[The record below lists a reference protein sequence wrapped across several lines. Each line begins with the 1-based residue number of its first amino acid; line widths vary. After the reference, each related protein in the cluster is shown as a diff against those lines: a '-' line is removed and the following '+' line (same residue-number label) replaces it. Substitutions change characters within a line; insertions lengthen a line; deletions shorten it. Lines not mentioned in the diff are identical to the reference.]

1 MLGLLQINTAL
12 IAQIGTGYDYA
23 PSYVNVTGGG
33 AMPSTADGYVC
44 DCDGTGTTDA
54 TACLQAA
61 LNTAASQNKPLL
73 IPATSNYYL
82 VNGTLMVNCSVIGI
96 NGMPTLRQTT
106 TAEFTPVLRL
116 VNNMT
121 GWINNLH
128 IIGSYSGSGDG
139 TTEYNHLVNL
149 GGVNGV
155 TVSGN
160 LLEKA
165 LGDCVTDNAQEQDAN
180 AARNVLVT
188 GNTMLN
194 PWRCNVSFNNV
205 ADRWAVMNN
214 YMTYYTSYVNPV
226 DLEPWRSVAY
236 VTNVEVGYNDIQ
248 SPNPKWEDA
257 NHFYDAVVKV
267 TAYFDNTPGGNVY
280 IHHNYG
286 DWGVPIFNETG
297 YQGGPSTWFNVV
309 STNNAEGT
317 EPPGTSGD
325 TDVPSTPSG
334 LASSAVGETSFTLSW
349 SASSD
354 NVGVTGYEV
363 FSNGIS
369 VGTTSSTSL
378 NISGL
383 SCGSSYAMKVSAR
396 DAAGNSSAQSAAKS
410 VTTLACSGNTS
421 VITFEDRPT
430 DETELTGTYA
440 GVDWGTSGWA
450 TYQETGVSP
459 ATKVLEMY
467 TNNTAEETKTFTIPS
482 GKVLKSLKIGAFS
495 NPSTKKIVLSS
506 PGNTTRTWTDMTA
519 ELNTYTT
526 NWTTAASVITV
537 KITSS
542 AGASFIVMDDITYET
557 VADNTPPPI
566 AQSTYYVAT
575 DGNNSNNGTS
585 LSTPWR
591 SINYAAQQVQA
602 GDEVLIKGGTYKERV
617 LLTTS
622 GTAANKIVFR
632 AADGETPVIDG
643 ANLSFSNNSRR
654 GIFEINSARYIR
666 VEGLSVINAT
676 GLGLNGC
683 AILVNGPSASHI
695 TISNCY
701 TENTPSSGIAAW
713 GNTGASVY
721 NGVTDLIIENSTV
734 VGALDGGYQEHI
746 TIADG
751 VEDYEVRYNV
761 VRDGQVPNPV
771 NFPIGIDSKIDVR
784 NGKVYGNEVYNLQS
798 SNGIYVD
805 AWDDGAY
812 NIEIYNNIVHD
823 VEGTGI
829 QIGGEQGGSAYS
841 IDVFNN
847 IVYNTGADGLK
858 ANGAVGDPATDPTI
872 YDIFFTNNTV
882 YDCRSSLWVQGG
894 TGAIN
899 VRNNIFSKNDF
910 NNGIYVYA
918 SNKANVTASHNLIDA
933 YMGRSWNDPVME
945 EIRGTSA
952 VEQAPQ
958 FVDAA
963 AADFRLSSSSPAI
976 DAGTATGAPATDF
989 TGKNRPVGSGYD
1001 LGAYEFGASAPPPP
1015 TTSGT
1020 GLASAVFSNKT
1031 LSGSPVATGTDAQV
1045 NFDWKTGGKVS
1056 GLTDNFSVRWTGEV
1070 QPQYSQQYTFYTQA
1084 DDGTRLWVNGQLLIN
1099 DWTNHAVREESGKI
1113 ALEAGKKYSIKLE
1126 YFENTGGAVCR
1137 LLWSSSSRSK
1147 QIIPQARL
1155 YPVAGS
1161 QPSATNYTVRARGVQ
1176 GTEVMALQIGGQTVK
1191 SWTVSTSMQN
1201 YSYSGSQTGLVRVAI
1216 TNDQGVNHDLRVDKL
1231 TVDGTTYQAEAQAVN
1246 TGVWQNGSCGG
1257 SNSEWLHCSGYIQFE
1272 LGAANARQD
1281 DQIAKQSLG
1290 EEPLSQPLIYPNPS
1304 VGGNFSVRGIT
1315 DVSRVQMYDLTG
1327 REVKL
1332 RAEKVGAH
1340 YQMQPQDEV
1349 PQGMYVI
1356 QLRRDDNQP
1365 KQFKLLVQ

>member
-1 MLGLLQINTAL
+1 MKKLLLKISGLTCLLGLLQINTAL

-33 AMPSTADGYVC
+33 SMPSTADGYVC
-44 DCDGTGTTDA
+44 DCDGTGATDA

-61 LNTAASQNKPLL
+61 LNTAANQNKPLL

-325 TDVPSTPSG
+325 TAAPSVPTG
-334 LASSAVGETSFTLSW
+334 LASSSVGETSFTLSW

-354 NVGVTGYEV
+354 NVGVTEYEV
-363 FSNGIS
+363 FSNNIS
-369 VGTTSSTSL
+369 VGTTSNTSL

-396 DAAGNSSAQSAAKS
+396 DAAGNLSAQSAAKN

-519 ELNTYTT
+519 ELNTYKT

-557 VADNTPPPI
+557 V
-566 AQSTYYVAT
+566 T
-575 DGNNSNNGTS
+575 DDT
-585 LSTPWR
+585 
-591 SINYAAQQVQA
+591 
-602 GDEVLIKGGTYKERV
+602 
-617 LLTTS
+617 
-622 GTAANKIVFR
+622 
-632 AADGETPVIDG
+632 
-643 ANLSFSNNSRR
+643 
-654 GIFEINSARYIR
+654 
-666 VEGLSVINAT
+666 
-676 GLGLNGC
+676 
-683 AILVNGPSASHI
+683 
-695 TISNCY
+695 
-701 TENTPSSGIAAW
+701 
-713 GNTGASVY
+713 
-721 NGVTDLIIENSTV
+721 
-734 VGALDGGYQEHI
+734 
-746 TIADG
+746 
-751 VEDYEVRYNV
+751 
-761 VRDGQVPNPV
+761 
-771 NFPIGIDSKIDVR
+771 
-784 NGKVYGNEVYNLQS
+784 
-798 SNGIYVD
+798 
-805 AWDDGAY
+805 
-812 NIEIYNNIVHD
+812 
-823 VEGTGI
+823 
-829 QIGGEQGGSAYS
+829 
-841 IDVFNN
+841 
-847 IVYNTGADGLK
+847 
-858 ANGAVGDPATDPTI
+858 
-872 YDIFFTNNTV
+872 
-882 YDCRSSLWVQGG
+882 
-894 TGAIN
+894 
-899 VRNNIFSKNDF
+899 
-910 NNGIYVYA
+910 
-918 SNKANVTASHNLIDA
+918 
-933 YMGRSWNDPVME
+933 
-945 EIRGTSA
+945 
-952 VEQAPQ
+952 
-958 FVDAA
+958 
-963 AADFRLSSSSPAI
+963 
-976 DAGTATGAPATDF
+976 
-989 TGKNRPVGSGYD
+989 
-1001 LGAYEFGASAPPPP
+1001 PPPP

-1056 GLTDNFSVRWTGEV
+1056 GLIDNFSVRWTGEV

-1084 DDGTRLWVNGQLLIN
+1084 DDGTRLWVNGQLLID
-1099 DWTNHAVREESGKI
+1099 DWTNHAVREVSGKI
-1113 ALEAGKKYSIKLE
+1113 TLEAGKKYSIKLE
-1126 YFENTGGAVCR
+1126 YFENAGGAVCR

-1161 QPSATNYTVRARGVQ
+1161 QPSATNYTIRARGVQ
-1176 GTEVMALQIGGQTVK
+1176 GTEQMALQIGGQTVK
-1191 SWTVSTSMQN
+1191 SWTVSTSMQD
-1201 YSYSGSQTGLVRVAI
+1201 YSYSGSQTGSVRVAI
-1216 TNDQGVNHDLRVDKL
+1216 TNDQGANHDLRIDKL

-1281 DQIAKQSLG
+1281 DQTAKQSLG
-1290 EEPLSQPLIYPNPS
+1290 EEPLPEALIYPNPS

-1340 YQMQPQDEV
+1340 YQMQPQGEV
-1349 PQGMYVI
+1349 PQGMYII
-1356 QLRRDDNQP
+1356 QLQRDDNQQ
-1365 KQFKLLVQ
+1365 KQYKLLVQ